1 MNILDQKYIN
11 LLEAF
16 TEKTKSQLEDNLIA
30 VILYGSLARGEH
42 IKKHSDINLLIVLK
56 TVTLEELQKI
66 ALIKRNRKF
75 HSISPLV
82 FSEDYL
88 TSSTDTFPIEFL
100 DMKDCYTVL
109 FGKDCLKGLEIGLG
123 NLRRQCEWELKSKL
137 IQLRQVYI
145 NSQGKKKL
153 LEQLMLKELPSFI
166 VVFKNVL
173 RLKNINVLDKEE
185 ILRKIKIGLNIN
197 NDILEK
203 LWNARL
209 GRQRIKDIRESFRE
223 FLTTIERISDAIDKM
238 PG

>member
-1 MNILDQKYIN
+1 MNILDQKHKQ
-11 LLEAF
+11 LLEDFIQKAQ
-16 TEKTKSQLEDNLIA
+16 SQLKDDLIA
-30 VILYGSLARGEH
+30 VILYGSLASGEH
-42 IKKHSDINLLIVLK
+42 IKKHSDINLLIILK
-56 TVTLEELQKI
+56 TVALEELRKI

-75 HSISPLV
+75 HSITPLV

-100 DMKDCYTVL
+100 DIKDCYTIL
-109 FGKDCLKGLEIGLG
+109 FGKDCLKGLEIGQG

-137 IQLRQVYI
+137 IQLRQIYI

-173 RLKNINVLDKEE
+173 RLKNINVSKKED
-185 ILRKIKIGLNIN
+185 ILKNIKTGLNID

-203 LWNARL
+203 LWLARL
-209 GRQRIKDIRESFRE
+209 GRQRIKDIPELFRE
-223 FLTTIERISDAIDKM
+223 FLTTIERISDAVDKM